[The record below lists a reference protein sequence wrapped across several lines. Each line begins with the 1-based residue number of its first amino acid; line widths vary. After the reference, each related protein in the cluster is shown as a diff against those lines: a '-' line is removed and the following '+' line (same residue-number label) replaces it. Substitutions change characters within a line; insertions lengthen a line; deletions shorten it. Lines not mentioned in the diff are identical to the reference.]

1 MESPSQEKRG
11 TNVITIEP
19 NETILAAFPFRPHIS
34 LLDFLKGEP
43 KVLGAVHI
51 LLSLVIIGL
60 GIIFAFNSITF
71 SKTFPLVFLTG
82 YPFWGALIFFLTGFL
97 TLNNRKSNKIL
108 GLRVTTMNVISAL
121 AALAGIIFTIIS
133 FTQQHKFCEMPSL
146 EGSCVVG
153 RTLLVGILS
162 VILIISIAELSIS
175 VTVASFRSNCWTH
188 SDKVLFFLPSDIT
201 QSSEQQSP
209 EENAQLQFA
218 FQENPYFD
226 NTTSNIQTI
235 FFGGYAFFKLRVS
248 RGPLSPQSKSQPS
261 DKAHDSYYT
270 PLIPIPDEHQDSIPP
285 PFKLSQE
292 EEMKSPPSTLE
303 ASSSKNPIFTQ
314 GNSTTEQLDDK
325 ELKSATAQPSEMQ
338 TQLLQDQASPLQ
350 AVPNSYERKLLAL
363 LPNDV
368 ISYAPLIRTLLTQ
381 ALQSEPPSSHFE
393 QLYDL
398 TSEDLPS
405 QDIPSQDK
413 LSQDIPIEDSPSQD
427 IPSQEIPIENIS
439 SKDISSKNISSQDM
453 TSQETPTKDIL
464 SQDTPSQNTLFQD
477 TPSHNTPSQ
486 HIPMQD
492 ISSSNTTLQDTLS
505 QHIPMQDIPSQNIP
519 LQDTPPQDISTQDVL
534 SPKTPS
540 QDIPAQ
546 DISSQDKPSQDIT
559 TQDIPS
565 QDTPS
570 QNTPSQDA
578 SYQYMPLQNT
588 SSKDVPCQDLQSQS
602 QEFPE
607 IIYQD
612 IQSEV
617 MELTQE
623 WKSEKKP
630 HGLKSPRRLSL
641 DLQNKDG
648 KSPRRHS
655 LDLPRKHKQSQKR
668 YSLDLPSKS
677 PRRNS
682 LDKKLKAWLFPK
694 KHSIDKQTQYNQSSK
709 QLPDQQAEDQEDK
722 GEQSENDQYEDQEA
736 IEEQSPK
743 AQSEGGEDKDQ
754 QANNEQSP
762 KKQIHD
768 QQAADQQAEEEKPQ
782 RDNSPNWQ
790 VKQQQTQVQKAPK
803 QLSDRQEY
811 QNYQSP
817 EKLHWTTSSRQPFCH
832 QFQDW
837 RSQGWRNRDWKAQE
851 WQFETQHSL
860 NWESQDLLEKE
871 ALKQK
876 DLYQQAQI
884 QSTTAQQNLGWS
896 SQNILFQV
904 SEYQDKVQHNTESR
918 VVREEDAY
926 IETGDRKGDDM
937 KYRDQKTTED
947 MRPNCHPSSSQNLV
961 QDMYLT
967 CLTNTDSEQEIQQ
980 NPSGFEILDGN
991 SSSCPAKGQHQSED
1005 SD

>member
-153 RTLLVGILS
+153 RTLLV
-162 VILIISIAELSIS
+162 
-175 VTVASFRSNCWTH
+175 
-188 SDKVLFFLPSDIT
+188 VLFFLPSDIT

-338 TQLLQDQASPLQ
+338 TQLLQDQ
-350 AVPNSYERKLLAL
+350 
-363 LPNDV
+363 
-368 ISYAPLIRTLLTQ
+368 
-381 ALQSEPPSSHFE
+381 
-393 QLYDL
+393 
-398 TSEDLPS
+398 
-405 QDIPSQDK
+405 
-413 LSQDIPIEDSPSQD
+413 
-427 IPSQEIPIENIS
+427 
-439 SKDISSKNISSQDM
+439 NISSQDM

-588 SSKDVPCQDLQSQS
+588 SSKD
-602 QEFPE
+602 
-607 IIYQD
+607 
-612 IQSEV
+612 
-617 MELTQE
+617 
-623 WKSEKKP
+623 KKP

-694 KHSIDKQTQYNQSSK
+694 KHSIDSK
-709 QLPDQQAEDQEDK
+709 HNIIKAQK
-722 GEQSENDQYEDQEA
+722 A

-768 QQAADQQAEEEKPQ
+768 QQAADQQAEEEKPSKGQ
-782 RDNSPNWQ
+782 FPKLASQTTTNSSAESS
-790 VKQQQTQVQKAPK
+790 KAALGQTGIPKLPIPRKAPLDNLK
-803 QLSDRQEY
+803 QATFLSPIPR
-811 QNYQSP
+811 
-817 EKLHWTTSSRQPFCH
+817 
-832 QFQDW
+832 
-837 RSQGWRNRDWKAQE
+837 
-851 WQFETQHSL
+851 
-860 NWESQDLLEKE
+860 LEKSRLE
-871 ALKQK
+871 KQR
-876 DLYQQAQI
+876 LE
-884 QSTTAQQNLGWS
+884 STRMA
-896 SQNILFQV
+896 I
-904 SEYQDKVQHNTESR
+904 
-918 VVREEDAY
+918 
-926 IETGDRKGDDM
+926 
-937 KYRDQKTTED
+937 
-947 MRPNCHPSSSQNLV
+947 
-961 QDMYLT
+961 
-967 CLTNTDSEQEIQQ
+967 
-980 NPSGFEILDGN
+980 
-991 SSSCPAKGQHQSED
+991 
-1005 SD
+1005 